1 MNMKLTGTIA
11 GFATMFFISILMC
24 AGVSCSNDKT
34 AQIKEEIAAAYAA
47 ASENLDNAHST
58 ADAERVSGQLQ
69 ETLDGINRK
78 YKDVYETMS
87 RKELTS
93 LQNFCKEQRNDLYD
107 KASGN
112 GKMLID
118 GISSATYDA
127 FGATVGINEVV
138 ISVNDDASEN

>member
-11 GFATMFFISILMC
+11 GFATMFFISVLMF

-34 AQIKEEIAAAYAA
+34 AQIKEEIVAAYAA
-47 ASENLDNAHST
+47 ASENHST
-58 ADAERVSGQLQ
+58 ADAERVSVQLQ

-127 FGATVGINEVV
+127 FGATVGMNEVV

>member
-1 MNMKLTGTIA
+1 MNMKSTRTIA
-11 GFATMFFISILMC
+11 GFATMLFISVLMFT
-24 AGVSCSNDKT
+24 GVSCSNDKT
-34 AQIKEEIAAAYAA
+34 VQIKEEIAAAYAS
-47 ASENLDNAHST
+47 ASENLANAHST
-58 ADAERVSGQLQ
+58 ADAERASGQLK

-78 YKDVYETMS
+78 YKDVYGTMS

-107 KASGN
+107 KASGD

-138 ISVNDDASEN
+138 VSVNDDAHEN